1 MRDRRSGALCRRRAL
16 FINKGKIYVIGLFSA
31 FSFTMATDSRDELN
45 SVMEELTQL
54 DQQIDNLIARRSKLL
69 KRKKRLEKMLN
80 PDPATKPKIWDKTDF
95 PWSAGVEHIRNTL
108 FGIQSFRPQQL
119 EVINAVL
126 SGMDCLVIMPT
137 GGGKSLCFQLPAFVT
152 EGFTLVVSPLVSLM
166 EDQLMALQQ
175 LNIHEASLL
184 CASTTPEQL
193 RTVQD
198 SMISSNHSLR
208 LLYVTPEKLA
218 KSKRF
223 MNRLEKAYT
232 SKRLDRIVIDEV
244 HCCSQWGH
252 DFRPDYKFLGVMKR
266 QFPGVPILGLTATA
280 TQDVVEDVT
289 KMLSIPNAIIFR
301 APLNRPNLIYEVHSK
316 PANAEAAMDKICS
329 IISTRFPGQSGI
341 IYCLSQK
348 ETEEVASQLRKREI
362 SAHCYHANMDP
373 ETRSQVHREW
383 AKNERQVVVATVAF
397 GMGIDKPDV
406 RFVMHHSMSKSLE
419 NYYQESGRA
428 GRDIAGPAYCLL
440 FVTFAD
446 VFRHSTM
453 VFTEQTGLDKLYAMA
468 GYAFDL
474 MHCRRQL
481 IAQHFSEQWTSV
493 ECNQMCDH
501 CQESYKP
508 SLVKTDVSTY
518 VHQLLSI
525 LSNAKSRNQR
535 LTPLKLLEAWSG
547 RGSTML
553 RVDGADAATKME
565 KTEAERI
572 IVQLLIRQYLRE
584 DFHFTPYSTI
594 SYITAGDRSDLLD
607 LPEHHVMMNLHATS
621 AANASDSNCDTQ
633 KQHSAAKTTV
643 NRKRV
648 SAMNDNVRKK
658 NKVMLTCDNEVYSQC
673 PSPVVIDDD

>member
-1 MRDRRSGALCRRRAL
+1 
-16 FINKGKIYVIGLFSA
+16 
-31 FSFTMATDSRDELN
+31 MAADSRGELN
-45 SVMEELTQL
+45 LVMEELTQV
-54 DQQIDNLIARRSKLL
+54 DQQIDNLMARRNKLL
-69 KRKKRLEKMLN
+69 KRKKKLEKILN
-80 PDPATKPKIWDKTDF
+80 PNTPADPKVWDKTDF
-95 PWSAGVEHIRNTL
+95 PWSPRVEQVRNTL
-108 FGIQSFRPQQL
+108 FGIQNFRPLQL
-119 EVINAVL
+119 EVINAIL
-126 SGMDCLVIMPT
+126 SGVDCMVIMPT

-152 EGFTLVVSPLVSLM
+152 EGFTLVVSPLLSLM
-166 EDQLMALQQ
+166 EDQLMALKQ

-193 RTVQD
+193 KAVQD
-198 SMISSNHSLR
+198 SMTSSNRSMR

-232 SKRLDRIVIDEV
+232 AKCLDRIVIDEV

-280 TQDVVEDVT
+280 TQDVVDDVM
-289 KMLSIPNAIIFR
+289 KMLTIPNAAIFR

-316 PANAEAAMDKICS
+316 PTNTEAAMDKICS
-329 IISTRFPGQSGI
+329 MITKRFPGQSGI

-348 ETEEVASQLRKREI
+348 ETEEVASQLTKRHI
-362 SAHCYHANMDP
+362 AAHCYHANMEP
-373 ETRSQVHREW
+373 QTRSHVHREW
-383 AKNERQVVVATVAF
+383 AKNELQVVVATVAF

-406 RFVMHHSMSKSLE
+406 RFVIHHSMSKSLE

-440 FVTFAD
+440 FVSFSD

-468 GYAFDL
+468 DYAFDL
-474 MHCRRQL
+474 THCRRQL

-501 CQESYKP
+501 CQETDKTDIT
-508 SLVKTDVSTY
+508 KTDVSTFI
-518 VHQLLSI
+518 HQLLSI
-525 LSNAKSRNQR
+525 LSNAKSCNQR

-547 RGSTML
+547 RGSTAL
-553 RVDGADAATKME
+553 RVDGADAAANME
-565 KTEAERI
+565 KTEAEGI

-594 SYITAGDRSDLLD
+594 SYVTAGDRSGLLS
-607 LPEHHVMMNLHATS
+607 LPEHRVMMNLRVTSSATT
-621 AANASDSNCDTQ
+621 DSSCDTNVQ
-633 KQHSAAKTTV
+633 CTAAKTKVKTNYV
-643 NRKRV
+643 SAGAENVGKKKRKRV
-648 SAMNDNVRKK
+648 M
-658 NKVMLTCDNEVYSQC
+658 TDNEVDSRC
-673 PSPVVIDDD
+673 PSPIVIDDSSQ

>member
-1 MRDRRSGALCRRRAL
+1 
-16 FINKGKIYVIGLFSA
+16 
-31 FSFTMATDSRDELN
+31 MATDNRDELN

-54 DQQIDNLIARRSKLL
+54 DQQIDYLVARRNKLL
-69 KRKKRLEKMLN
+69 KRKKKLEKILN
-80 PDPATKPKIWDKTDF
+80 PDTPTDPTIWDKTDF
-95 PWSAGVEHIRNTL
+95 PWSASLEDARNTL
-108 FGIQSFRPQQL
+108 FGIQSFRPLQL

-126 SGMDCLVIMPT
+126 SGKDCMVIMPT

-152 EGFTLVVSPLVSLM
+152 EGFTLVVSPLLSLM

-193 RTVQD
+193 KAVQD
-198 SMISSNHSLR
+198 SMITSNRSLR

-232 SKRLDRIVIDEV
+232 AKCLDRIVIDEV

-252 DFRPDYKFLGVMKR
+252 DFRPDYKFLGVLKR

-280 TQDVVEDVT
+280 TQDVIDDVM
-289 KMLSIPNAIIFR
+289 KMLSIPDAIIFR

-316 PANAEAAMDKICS
+316 PANNDAAMDKICS
-329 IISTRFPGQSGI
+329 VITTRFPGQSGI

-348 ETEEVASQLRKREI
+348 ETEEVASQLRKRNI
-362 SAHCYHANMDP
+362 AAHCYHANMDP
-373 ETRSQVHREW
+373 QTRSHVHHEW
-383 AKNERQVVVATVAF
+383 AKNELQVVVATVAF

-406 RFVMHHSMSKSLE
+406 RFVVHHSMSKSLE

-440 FVTFAD
+440 FVSFAD

-474 MHCRRQL
+474 THCRRQL

-501 CQESYKP
+501 CQVADKTSV
-508 SLVKTDVSTY
+508 VKTDVKAY

-525 LSNAKSRNQR
+525 LSNAISCNQR
-535 LTPLKLLEAWSG
+535 LTPLKLLEAWSR
-547 RGSTML
+547 RGSTAL

-594 SYITAGDRSDLLD
+594 SYITAGDRSDLLSVPD
-607 LPEHHVMMNLHATS
+607 HCVMMHLHVTTAVTTSVNSCDADDQHIAAETKVKRNCTS
-621 AANASDSNCDTQ
+621 AGD
-633 KQHSAAKTTV
+633 KK
-643 NRKRV
+643 
-648 SAMNDNVRKK
+648 VRKK
-658 NKVMLTCDNEVYSQC
+658 SRVVLTCDNEVHSRC
-673 PSPVVIDDD
+673 PSPVVIDDDSSH

>member
-1 MRDRRSGALCRRRAL
+1 
-16 FINKGKIYVIGLFSA
+16 
-31 FSFTMATDSRDELN
+31 MATDRRDELN

-54 DQQIDNLIARRSKLL
+54 DQQIDHLVARRKMLL
-69 KRKKRLEKMLN
+69 KRKKRLEKILN
-80 PDPATKPKIWDKTDF
+80 PDTPTDPKAWDKTDF
-95 PWSAGVEHIRNTL
+95 PWSARVEHIRNTL
-108 FGIQSFRPQQL
+108 FGIQSFRPLQL

-126 SGMDCLVIMPT
+126 SGMDCIVIMPT

-152 EGFTLVVSPLVSLM
+152 EGFTLVVSPLLSLM
-166 EDQLMALQQ
+166 EDQVMALQQ
-175 LNIHEASLL
+175 LNIQEASLL

-193 RTVQD
+193 KAVQD
-198 SMISSNHSLR
+198 SMISSNHSMR
-208 LLYVTPEKLA
+208 ILYVTPEKLA

-223 MNRLEKAYT
+223 MNRLEKAYAA
-232 SKRLDRIVIDEV
+232 KCLDRIVIDEV

-252 DFRPDYKFLGVMKR
+252 DFRPDFKFLGVMKR

-289 KMLSIPNAIIFR
+289 KMLSIPSAIIFR
-301 APLNRPNLIYEVHSK
+301 APLNRPNLVYEVHSK
-316 PANAEAAMDKICS
+316 PANTEAAMDKICS
-329 IISTRFPGQSGI
+329 VITSRFPGQSGI

-362 SAHCYHANMDP
+362 AAHCYHANM
-373 ETRSQVHREW
+373 ETQTRSRVHREW
-383 AKNERQVVVATVAF
+383 AKNELQVVVATVAF

-406 RFVMHHSMSKSLE
+406 RFVIHHSMSKSLD

-440 FVTFAD
+440 FVSFAD
-446 VFRHSTM
+446 IFRHSTM

-468 GYAFDL
+468 SYAFDL
-474 MHCRRQL
+474 THCRRQL
-481 IAQHFSEQWTSV
+481 IAQHFSEQWTLV

-501 CQESYKP
+501 CQESDKT

-518 VHQLLSI
+518 VHQLLAI
-525 LSNAKSRNQR
+525 LSNAKSCNQR

-547 RGSTML
+547 RGSTAL

-594 SYITAGDRSDLLD
+594 CYITAGNRSDMLGTR
-607 LPEHHVMMNLHATS
+607 EHHVMMNLHVTS
-621 AANASDSNCDTQ
+621 AATASVSCDSND
-633 KQHSAAKTTV
+633 QHTVAKTKV
-643 NRKRV
+643 KRNRV
-648 SAMNDNVRKK
+648 SAGADNESKK
-658 NKVMLTCDNEVYSQC
+658 KKVKFTCDNEVDSQC
-673 PSPVVIDDD
+673 SSPVVIDDD

>member
-1 MRDRRSGALCRRRAL
+1 
-16 FINKGKIYVIGLFSA
+16 
-31 FSFTMATDSRDELN
+31 MATDSRDELK
-45 SVMEELTQL
+45 SVIEELTQL
-54 DQQIDNLIARRSKLL
+54 DQQIDHLVSRRNKLL
-69 KRKKRLEKMLN
+69 KRKKRLEKILN
-80 PDPATKPKIWDKTDF
+80 PAISANPTVWDKTDF
-95 PWSAGVEHIRNTL
+95 SWSARVEHVRNTL
-108 FGIQSFRPQQL
+108 FRIQTFRPLQL

-126 SGMDCLVIMPT
+126 SGVDCIVIMPT

-152 EGFTLVVSPLVSLM
+152 EGFTLVVSPLLSLM

-184 CASTTPEQL
+184 CASTSPEQL
-193 RTVQD
+193 KAVQD
-198 SMISSNHSLR
+198 AMTSPNHSMH

-223 MNRLEKAYT
+223 MNRLEKAYAA
-232 SKRLDRIVIDEV
+232 KCLDRIVIDEV

-252 DFRPDYKFLGVMKR
+252 DFRPDYKFLGVLKR

-280 TQDVVEDVT
+280 TQDVVDDVT
-289 KMLSIPNAIIFR
+289 KMLSIPNAVIFR
-301 APLNRPNLIYEVHSK
+301 APLNRPNLVYEVHSK
-316 PANAEAAMDKICS
+316 PANADAAMDKICS
-329 IISTRFPGQSGI
+329 VITSRFAEQSGI

-348 ETEEVASQLRKREI
+348 ETEEVASQLRKRQI
-362 SAHCYHANMDP
+362 PAHCYHANMDT
-373 ETRSQVHREW
+373 ETRSRVHREW
-383 AKNERQVVVATVAF
+383 AKNELQVVVATVAF

-406 RFVMHHSMSKSLE
+406 RFVIHHSMSKSLE

-428 GRDIAGPAYCLL
+428 GRDILGPAYCLL
-440 FVTFAD
+440 FVSFTD

-474 MHCRRQL
+474 TLCRRQL

-493 ECNQMCDH
+493 ECNHMCDH
-501 CQESYKP
+501 CQETDKT
-508 SLVKTDVSTY
+508 SLAKTDVSRY

-525 LSNAKSRNQR
+525 LSNAKSCNQR

-547 RGSTML
+547 RGSTAL
-553 RVDGADAATKME
+553 RVDGADAAADME

-594 SYITAGDRSDLLD
+594 SYIVSGDRSELLA
-607 LPEHHVMMNLHATS
+607 LPEHQVMMNLCTTS
-621 AANASDSNCDTQ
+621 TTTSVNSCDSDNQLTT
-633 KQHSAAKTTV
+633 AKTKV
-643 NRKRV
+643 KKRNHI
-648 SAMNDNVRKK
+648 SAGTEKVKTKK
-658 NKVMLTCDNEVYSQC
+658 RAMLPCHNEVDLSC
-673 PSPVVIDDD
+673 PSPVVINDD

>member
-1 MRDRRSGALCRRRAL
+1 
-16 FINKGKIYVIGLFSA
+16 
-31 FSFTMATDSRDELN
+31 MATDSREELN
-45 SVMEELTQL
+45 AVLEEMSQL
-54 DQQIDNLIARRSKLL
+54 DQQIDHLMARKKKLL
-69 KRKKRLEKMLN
+69 KQKKRLEKVLK
-80 PDPATKPKIWDKTDF
+80 PETPATADAKLWDKADF
-95 PWSAGVEHIRNTL
+95 PWSADVEHVRSTL
-108 FGIQSFRPQQL
+108 FGIQSFRPLQL

-126 SGMDCLVIMPT
+126 SGMDCMVIMPT
-137 GGGKSLCFQLPAFVT
+137 GGGKSLCFQLPAFIT
-152 EGFTLVVSPLVSLM
+152 EGFTLVVSPLLSLM

-184 CASTTPEQL
+184 CASTTPEKL
-193 RTVQD
+193 KAVQD
-198 SMISSNHSLR
+198 AMIASNRSLR

-232 SKRLDRIVIDEV
+232 AKRLDRIVIDEV

-280 TQDVVEDVT
+280 TQDVVDDVM
-289 KMLSIPNAIIFR
+289 KMLSIPNATIFR

-316 PANAEAAMDKICS
+316 PANVEAAMDKICS
-329 IISTRFPGQSGI
+329 MITTRFPGQSGI

-348 ETEEVASQLRKREI
+348 ETEEVASQLCKRDI
-362 SAHCYHANMDP
+362 AAHCYHANMDP
-373 ETRSQVHREW
+373 QTRSYVHHEW
-383 AKNERQVVVATVAF
+383 ANNELQVVVATVAF

-406 RFVMHHSMSKSLE
+406 RFVIHHSMSKSLD

-428 GRDIAGPAYCLL
+428 GRDITGPAYCLL
-440 FVTFAD
+440 FVSFAD

-481 IAQHFSEQWTSV
+481 IAQHFSEHWTSV
-493 ECNQMCDH
+493 ECNQMCDN
-501 CQESYKP
+501 CQKSDKA
-508 SLVKTDVSTY
+508 SLAKTDVSTY

-525 LSNAKSRNQR
+525 LSNAHSCNQR

-547 RGSTML
+547 RGCTAL

-565 KTEAERI
+565 RTEAERI
-572 IVQLLIRQYLRE
+572 IVQLLIRQYLHE

-594 SYITAGDRSDLLD
+594 SYVTAGDRSKLLG
-607 LPEHHVMMNLHATS
+607 LPDHHVMMNLCVTS
-621 AANASDSNCDTQ
+621 TVAASVSNCDSDN
-633 KQHSAAKTTV
+633 QHTSAKTKL
-643 NRKRV
+643 KRNHV
-648 SAMNDNVRKK
+648 SARAENVRKK
-658 NKVMLTCDNEVYSQC
+658 NKVMLTCDNEVGVIDPRC
-673 PSPVVIDDD
+673 PVPVVIDDD

>member
-1 MRDRRSGALCRRRAL
+1 MMAADR
-16 FINKGKIYVIGLFSA
+16 
-31 FSFTMATDSRDELN
+31 RDELN
-45 SVMEELTQL
+45 LVMAELTRL
-54 DQQIDNLIARRSKLL
+54 DQQIDSLMARRKKLL
-69 KRKKRLEKMLN
+69 KRKKRLEKTLN
-80 PDPATKPKIWDKTDF
+80 PETPTDTKVWDKADF
-95 PWSAGVEHIRNTL
+95 SWSARVEDVRNTL
-108 FGIQSFRPQQL
+108 FGIQNFRPLQL

-126 SGMDCLVIMPT
+126 SGIDCIVIMPT

-152 EGFTLVVSPLVSLM
+152 DGFTLVVSPLVSLM
-166 EDQLMALQQ
+166 EDQLLALQQ
-175 LNIHEASLL
+175 LNIEGASLL
-184 CASTTPEQL
+184 CASTTPNQL
-193 RTVQD
+193 KSVQD
-198 SMISSNHSLR
+198 SMTSSDRSMR

-223 MNRLEKAYT
+223 MNRLEKAHAA
-232 SKRLDRIVIDEV
+232 KCLDRIVIDEV

-280 TQDVVEDVT
+280 TQDVVDDIT
-289 KMLSIPNAIIFR
+289 KMLSIPNAVIFR
-301 APLNRPNLIYEVHSK
+301 APLNRPNLVYEVHSK

-329 IISTRFPGQSGI
+329 VITTRFPGQSGI

-348 ETEEVASQLRKREI
+348 ETEEVASQLRKRSI
-362 SAHCYHANMDP
+362 AAHCYHANMEP
-373 ETRSQVHREW
+373 QIRSQVHREW
-383 AKNERQVVVATVAF
+383 AKNELQIVVATVAF

-406 RFVMHHSMSKSLE
+406 RFVIHHSMSKSLD

-440 FVTFAD
+440 FVSFSD

-474 MHCRRQL
+474 THCRRQL

-501 CQESYKP
+501 CQE
-508 SLVKTDVSTY
+508 TDKASVTEMDVARL

-525 LSNAKSRNQR
+525 LSNAKSVNQR

-547 RGSTML
+547 RGSTAL
-553 RVDGADAATKME
+553 RVDGADAATNME
-565 KTEAERI
+565 KAEAERI
-572 IVQLLIRQYLRE
+572 IVQLLLKQYLRE

-594 SYITAGDRSDLLD
+594 SYIVAGDRSDLLCS
-607 LPEHHVMMNLHATS
+607 PEHHIMMTVSSAT
-621 AANASDSNCDTQ
+621 AAVASCDTNG
-633 KQHSAAKTTV
+633 HCATAATTNV
-643 NRKRV
+643 KRSHV
-648 SAMNDNVRKK
+648 SAGAENVRKK
-658 NKVMLTCDNEVYSQC
+658 KRAVVTCDNEVHSKS
-673 PSPVVIDDD
+673 PSPIVIDDDSQ

>member
-1 MRDRRSGALCRRRAL
+1 
-16 FINKGKIYVIGLFSA
+16 
-31 FSFTMATDSRDELN
+31 MAMESRDELK
-45 SVMEELTQL
+45 SVIEELTQL
-54 DQQIDNLIARRSKLL
+54 DQQIDLLVSRRNKLL
-69 KRKKRLEKMLN
+69 KRKKRLEKMLKPDIPAN
-80 PDPATKPKIWDKTDF
+80 PTVWDKTDF
-95 PWSAGVEHIRNTL
+95 SWSVRVEHVRSTL
-108 FGIQSFRPQQL
+108 FGIQSFRPLQL

-126 SGMDCLVIMPT
+126 SGVDCIVIMPT

-152 EGFTLVVSPLVSLM
+152 EGFTLVVSPLLSLM

-193 RTVQD
+193 KVVQD
-198 SMISSNHSLR
+198 SMTSPSRSMH

-223 MNRLEKAYT
+223 MNRLEKAHAA
-232 SKRLDRIVIDEV
+232 KCLDRIVIDEV

-280 TQDVVEDVT
+280 TKDVVDDVM
-289 KMLSIPNAIIFR
+289 KMLSIPDAVIFR
-301 APLNRPNLIYEVHSK
+301 APLNRPNLVYEVHSK
-316 PANAEAAMDKICS
+316 PANTEAAMDKICAVITS
-329 IISTRFPGQSGI
+329 RFAAQSGI

-348 ETEEVASQLRKREI
+348 ETEEVASQLRKRQI
-362 SAHCYHANMDP
+362 TAHCYHANMDT
-373 ETRSQVHREW
+373 ETRSRVHHEW
-383 AKNERQVVVATVAF
+383 AKNELQVVVATVAF

-406 RFVMHHSMSKSLE
+406 RFVIHHSMSKSLE

-428 GRDIAGPAYCLL
+428 GRDIVGPAYCLL
-440 FVTFAD
+440 FVSFTD

-474 MHCRRQL
+474 THCRRQL

-501 CQESYKP
+501 CQETDAT
-508 SLVKTDVSTY
+508 SLVKTDVSVY
-518 VHQLLSI
+518 VNQLLSI
-525 LSNAKSRNQR
+525 LSNAKSCNQR

-547 RGSTML
+547 RGSTAL
-553 RVDGADAATKME
+553 RVDGADAAANME

-572 IVQLLIRQYLRE
+572 IVQLVIMQYLRE

-594 SYITAGDRSDLLD
+594 CYVIPGDRSQLLV
-607 LPEHHVMMNLHATS
+607 LPEHRVLMNLCTTSAVTTSDNTCDTDNQHAT
-621 AANASDSNCDTQ
+621 
-633 KQHSAAKTTV
+633 AKTKAKV
-643 NRKRV
+643 KRNHI
-648 SAMNDNVRKK
+648 SAGTEKVKTKK
-658 NKVMLTCDNEVYSQC
+658 RAILPCPNEVDSSFT
-673 PSPVVIDDD
+673 SPVVVIDDD

>member
-1 MRDRRSGALCRRRAL
+1 M
-16 FINKGKIYVIGLFSA
+16 
-31 FSFTMATDSRDELN
+31 MATDRRDELN
-45 SVMEELTQL
+45 SVMEELTRL
-54 DQQIDNLIARRSKLL
+54 DQQIDHLVARKHKLL
-69 KRKKRLEKMLN
+69 KRKKRLEKTLN
-80 PDPATKPKIWDKTDF
+80 PDKPTDTKVWDKTDF
-95 PWSAGVEHIRNTL
+95 PWSSSVEHVRNTL
-108 FGIQSFRPQQL
+108 FGLQSFRPLQL

-126 SGMDCLVIMPT
+126 SGMDCMVIMPT

-152 EGFTLVVSPLVSLM
+152 DGFTLVVSPLVSLM

-184 CASTTPEQL
+184 CASTTQDQL
-193 RTVQD
+193 KAVQD
-198 SMISSNHSLR
+198 AMISSDRSMR

-223 MNRLEKAYT
+223 MNRLEKAY
-232 SKRLDRIVIDEV
+232 SAKCLDRIIIDEV

-280 TQDVVEDVT
+280 TQDVIEDVM

-316 PANAEAAMDKICS
+316 PANTEVAMDKICS
-329 IISTRFPGQSGI
+329 VITTRFPGQSGI

-348 ETEEVASQLRKREI
+348 ETEEVSSQLSKRNI
-362 SAHCYHANMDP
+362 AAHCYHANMDP
-373 ETRSQVHREW
+373 QTRSHVHREW
-383 AKNERQVVVATVAF
+383 AKNELQVVVATVAF

-406 RFVMHHSMSKSLE
+406 RFVIHHSMSKSLE

-428 GRDIAGPAYCLL
+428 GRDIVGPAYCLL
-440 FVTFAD
+440 FVSFAD

-474 MHCRRQL
+474 TQCRRQL
-481 IAQHFSEQWTSV
+481 IAQHFSEHWTSV

-501 CQESYKP
+501 CQESDKT

-518 VHQLLSI
+518 VNQLLSI
-525 LSNAKSRNQR
+525 LSNAKTCNQR

-547 RGSTML
+547 RGSTTL
-553 RVDGADAATKME
+553 RVDGADAAAKME
-565 KTEAERI
+565 KTEAERT
-572 IVQLLIRQYLRE
+572 IVQLVIRQYLRE

-594 SYITAGDRSDLLD
+594 SYIIAGERSAMLG
-607 LPEHHVMMNLHATS
+607 LPEHCVMMNLRVTSDTAAATTCVS
-621 AANASDSNCDTQ
+621 NSDTDD
-633 KQHSAAKTTV
+633 QHTAAKTKV
-643 NRKRV
+643 KRNHI
-648 SAMNDNVRKK
+648 SAEAENVRKK
-658 NKVMLTCDNEVYSQC
+658 KKVMLTCDSQAASQC
-673 PSPVVIDDD
+673 APPIVIDDD

>member
-1 MRDRRSGALCRRRAL
+1 
-16 FINKGKIYVIGLFSA
+16 
-31 FSFTMATDSRDELN
+31 MATDHSRDELN

-54 DQQIDNLIARRSKLL
+54 DEQIDHLVTRRNKLL

-80 PDPATKPKIWDKTDF
+80 PDIPENPKAWDKSDF
-95 PWSAGVEHIRNTL
+95 SWSSRVEHVRNTM
-108 FGIQSFRPQQL
+108 FGIQSFRPLQL

-126 SGMDCLVIMPT
+126 SGVDCIVIMPT

-152 EGFTLVVSPLVSLM
+152 EGFTLVVSPLLSLM

-175 LNIHEASLL
+175 LNINEASLL
-184 CASTTPEQL
+184 CASTTPQQL
-193 RTVQD
+193 KVVQD
-198 SMISSNHSLR
+198 AMTSPNRSMH

-223 MNRLEKAYT
+223 MNRLEKAYAG
-232 SKRLDRIVIDEV
+232 KFLDRIVIDEV

-280 TQDVVEDVT
+280 TQEVVDDVT
-289 KMLSIPNAIIFR
+289 KMLSIPNAVIFR
-301 APLNRPNLIYEVHSK
+301 APLNRPNLVYEVHSK
-316 PANAEAAMDKICS
+316 PASTEAAMDKICS
-329 IISTRFPGQSGI
+329 MITSRFAGQSGI

-348 ETEEVASQLRKREI
+348 ETEEVASQLRKRQI
-362 SAHCYHANMDP
+362 AAHCYHANMET
-373 ETRSQVHREW
+373 ETRSHVHHEW
-383 AKNERQVVVATVAF
+383 AKNELQVVVATVAF

-406 RFVMHHSMSKSLE
+406 RFVIHHSMSKSLE

-428 GRDIAGPAYCLL
+428 GRDIVGPAYCLL
-440 FVTFAD
+440 FVSFTD

-468 GYAFDL
+468 SYAFDL
-474 MHCRRQL
+474 THCRRQL

-501 CQESYKP
+501 CQETDKK
-508 SLVKTDVSTY
+508 SLVKTDISAY
-518 VHQLLSI
+518 VRQLLSI
-525 LSNAKSRNQR
+525 LANAKSCNQR

-547 RGSTML
+547 RGPTTL
-553 RVDGADAATKME
+553 RVDGADAAANMD

-572 IVQLLIRQYLRE
+572 IVQLLLGQYLRE

-594 SYITAGDRSDLLD
+594 SYVIPGDRSELLV
-607 LPEHHVMMNLHATS
+607 LPEHRVKMNICATS
-621 AANASDSNCDTQ
+621 TVTTSVHSCDTNDQ
-633 KQHSAAKTTV
+633 NTTAKSKV
-643 NRKRV
+643 KRNRISTGAENVKKKRRE
-648 SAMNDNVRKK
+648 MHP
-658 NKVMLTCDNEVYSQC
+658 CHNEVDSSFD
-673 PSPVVIDDD
+673 PLLVVIDDDSDQ

>member
-1 MRDRRSGALCRRRAL
+1 
-16 FINKGKIYVIGLFSA
+16 
-31 FSFTMATDSRDELN
+31 MATQSRDELN

-54 DQQIDNLIARRSKLL
+54 DQQIDNLMARRKKLL

-80 PDPATKPKIWDKTDF
+80 PDTPTDPKVWDKSDF
-95 PWSAGVEHIRNTL
+95 PWSARVEQVRNTL
-108 FGIQSFRPQQL
+108 FGIENFRPLQL

-126 SGMDCLVIMPT
+126 SGIDCMVIMPT

-152 EGFTLVVSPLVSLM
+152 DGFTLVVSPLLSLM
-166 EDQLMALQQ
+166 EDQLMALKQ

-184 CASTTPEQL
+184 CASTTQQQL
-193 RTVQD
+193 KAVQD
-198 SMISSNHSLR
+198 SMTSSDRSMR

-223 MNRLEKAYT
+223 MNRLEKAY
-232 SKRLDRIVIDEV
+232 SAKCLDRIVIDEV

-280 TQDVVEDVT
+280 TRDVVEDVT
-289 KMLSIPNAIIFR
+289 KMLSIPNAVIFR
-301 APLNRPNLIYEVHSK
+301 APLNRPNLVYEVHSK
-316 PANAEAAMDKICS
+316 PANTEAAMDKICS
-329 IISTRFPGQSGI
+329 VITTRFPGQSGI

-348 ETEEVASQLRKREI
+348 ETEEVASQLQKRNI
-362 SAHCYHANMDP
+362 AAHCYHANMEP
-373 ETRSQVHREW
+373 QTRSHVHYEW
-383 AKNERQVVVATVAF
+383 AKNELQVVVATVAF

-406 RFVMHHSMSKSLE
+406 RFVIHHSMSKSLE

-440 FVTFAD
+440 FVSFSD

-501 CQESYKP
+501 CQETDKTC
-508 SLVKTDVSTY
+508 LVKTDVSTY
-518 VHQLLSI
+518 VSQLLSI
-525 LSNAKSRNQR
+525 LSNAKSCNQR

-547 RGSTML
+547 RGSTAL
-553 RVDGADAATKME
+553 RVDGADAGANME

-572 IVQLLIRQYLRE
+572 IVQLIIRQYLRE

-594 SYITAGDRSDLLD
+594 SYVVAGDRSDLLG
-607 LPEHHVMMNLHATS
+607 LPEHHVMMNLRVTS
-621 AANASDSNCDTQ
+621 AASTVSNCDTND
-633 KQHSAAKTTV
+633 QHTTTKTKVKRNHTSAGAEGGRKK
-643 NRKRV
+643 KRV
-648 SAMNDNVRKK
+648 IVTSDNDV
-658 NKVMLTCDNEVYSQC
+658 DSHC
-673 PSPVVIDDD
+673 PSPIVIDDSSQ